1 MILQLNNALLFN
13 YFNMEKKTHKHFQ
26 KNVENFSSGV
36 FKTRKYKLRI
46 YNTYNASLGIQSSP
60 VILTT
65 FYTNLTIFS

>member
-36 FKTRKYKLRI
+36 FKTRKYILRI
-46 YNTYNASLGIQSSP
+46 YIIPIMLAWESRVPQ
-60 VILTT
+60 
-65 FYTNLTIFS
+65 